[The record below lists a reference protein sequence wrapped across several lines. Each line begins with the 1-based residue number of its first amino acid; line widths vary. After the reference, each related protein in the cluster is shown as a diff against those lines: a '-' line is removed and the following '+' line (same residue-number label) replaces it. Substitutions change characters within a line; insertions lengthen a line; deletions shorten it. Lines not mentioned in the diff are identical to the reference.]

1 MRPADPQLA
10 ANRSKVALVRS
21 QRRRGAI
28 AEALGLIQP
37 ELARRLRPGQPI
49 LVKINL
55 VSHRRQAP
63 STHRDALSATLDALL
78 AANGGAPITVAEGAT
93 DAPAGWRRFGH
104 DRETALRPVRFF
116 DLNHDEHNWI
126 ELPLRAIDGSLRKAR
141 VSQTVV
147 EAPFR
152 VSVALMKTHMTA
164 GVTFGIK
171 NMLSA
176 IHPLD
181 RVQMHGYEGGTTTGT
196 RGWRGAVRAFLKRD
210 DVLVRQLTRGLGRVR
225 TLVNICTGRLG
236 PNAYE
241 RLSPADRAFLKS
253 VAAMH
258 ENLAR
263 LAALTAPHLTVLDG
277 FEAMH
282 GEGPRQGTPIR
293 LGVALAGTDPV
304 AVDAVAAAVMGFDP
318 LQIGYLAEAQTRG
331 LGWAQLDQIDL
342 VGDPLE
348 SVRHPCRPHSCHFV
362 QPFWRKVSESWFY
375 PDMLLSNSSQT
386 PAPLDHLPTLRGPHR
401 VEAVVSDTDIAPHTP
416 SRTAQP

>member
-1 MRPADPQLA
+1 MPIADSQPNLNRP
-10 ANRSKVALVRS
+10 KVALVRS
-21 QRRRGAI
+21 RRRRGAI

-37 ELARRLRPGQPI
+37 ELARRVAPGRNL

-63 STHRDALSATLDALL
+63 STHRDALSATLDALFS
-78 AANGGAPITVAEGAT
+78 ANGGEPITVAEGAT
-93 DAPAGWRRFGH
+93 DAPAGWRQFGH
-104 DRETALRPVRFF
+104 DRENALRPVRFF
-116 DLNHDEHNWI
+116 DLNQDEHHWI
-126 ELPLRAIDGSLRKAR
+126 ELPLRATDGSLRTAR
-141 VSQTVV
+141 VSRTVV
-147 EAPFR
+147 EAPCR

-181 RVQMHGYEGGTTTGT
+181 RVRMHGYEGGTTTGAS
-196 RGWRGAVRAFLKRD
+196 GWRGAARRLLKRD
-210 DVLVRQLTRGLGRVR
+210 DVLVRQLTRSLGRIR
-225 TLVNICTGRLG
+225 TLVNKCAGRLG
-236 PNAYE
+236 PHAYE

-263 LAALTAPHLTVLDG
+263 LATLTAPHVTVLDG
-277 FEAMH
+277 FVAMH
-282 GEGPRQGTPIR
+282 GEGPRQGTPIPLR
-293 LGVALAGTDPV
+293 VALAGTDPV

-318 LQIGYLAEAQTRG
+318 LQIGYLAEAQQRG

-348 SVRHPCRPHSCHFV
+348 SVRRSCRPHSCHFV
-362 QPFWRKVSESWFY
+362 QPFWRKVSESWST
-375 PDMLLSNSSQT
+375 PNTLADESSQT
-386 PAPLDHLPTLRGPHR
+386 SATSAVLNTLRGPHR
-401 VEAVVSDTDIAPHTP
+401 SEAIPSETLTSFPQ
-416 SRTAQP
+416 SRTARP